1 MPTGY
6 TVNIKDGITFEQF
19 TMGCARAFGA
29 LVLMRDEPNDAPIPE
44 KLEPNDYHERML
56 IENKEEL
63 KRIEVIGIDKASQLA
78 LDEWRESEKSRIK
91 RLNENKEL
99 RVKYQE
105 MLDKALAWIPPT
117 DDHKGLLKFMVDQ
130 LEKSI
135 EFDCSEEYYSK
146 PTELLSGD
154 DWLEQQKTKVKHSIE
169 YHEKE
174 NKAEIERTN
183 SRNSWLKNLRD
194 SLAT

>member
-6 TVNIKDGITFEQF
+6 TADIKDGITFDQF
-19 TMGCARAFGA
+19 AMGCARAFGA

-56 IENKEEL
+56 IENKEKL
-63 KRIEVIGIDKASQLA
+63 KQIEAISIDKANQLA
-78 LDEWRESEKSRIK
+78 LDEWHESEKSRIK
-91 RLNENKEL
+91 SLNENKEL

-117 DDHKGLLKFMVDQ
+117 DDHKNLLKFMVDQ
-130 LEKSI
+130 IEKSI

-154 DWLEQQKTKVKHSIE
+154 DWLEKQKAKVEHSIE

-183 SRNSWLKNLRD
+183 SRNSWLKHLRD